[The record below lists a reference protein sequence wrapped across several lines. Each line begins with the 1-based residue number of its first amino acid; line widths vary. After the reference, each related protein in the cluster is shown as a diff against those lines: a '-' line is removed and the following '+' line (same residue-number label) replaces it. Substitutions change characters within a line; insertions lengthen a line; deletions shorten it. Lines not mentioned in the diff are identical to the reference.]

1 MISLVIGGTKGIGST
16 IASVLQDRGDQIY
29 TLSRRRNENKN
40 HISVDLGSKKDLK
53 KIAGKLENI
62 FIDNLIF
69 CHRYRGNDR
78 KMEYEITINS
88 VCEIIEILEGKFTKS
103 ASIILI
109 NSNAS
114 KFIYDEQPVEYHAAR
129 SALNGLTKYFAV
141 RLGDQGIRCN
151 CILLG
156 TVIKEENRDFFTSD
170 NPVTKL
176 IKEITPL
183 KKMGEAI
190 DIAHLVEFLCSDKA
204 SFITGES
211 ICVDG
216 GLSVVGQESIARR
229 LKGLSHS

>member
-156 TVIKEENRDFFTSD
+156 TVIKEENKHFFTSD